1 MQSTVYAAT
10 QNGLNVRS
18 GPSTK
23 HSKIGTLKY
32 GQEIT
37 LTGKTADN
45 WYQIKYAG
53 TVGYILADYVSS
65 TPLTGTEQ
73 PDNESPV
80 TESTALEETPDN
92 ALPPTEPIVN
102 DTTDET
108 ELEDATDLEDGSDEI
123 GRASCRERV

>member
-1 MQSTVYAAT
+1 M
-10 QNGLNVRS
+10 
-18 GPSTK
+18 
-23 HSKIGTLKY
+23 
-32 GQEIT
+32 
-37 LTGKTADN
+37 
-45 WYQIKYAG
+45 
-53 TVGYILADYVSS
+53 GYILADYVSS

-108 ELEDATDLEDGSDEI
+108 ELEDATDLEDGSDDTSVFL
-123 GRASCRERV
+123 ALLLS